1 MSNFTAVYD
10 ACVLYPSPLR
20 SFLMYLALTDLFR
33 ARWSQQIH
41 EEWMRNVVA
50 NFPDISQQQVE
61 RIRDFMNEHV
71 RDCLVTD
78 YESLVDALK
87 LPDPDDR
94 HVLAAAIHCRAS
106 VIVTFNLKDF
116 PESELS
122 KYQIEAQHPD
132 EFCAH
137 LFDLSPDVV
146 CQAARLQRASMKN
159 PPKTVAEYLELL
171 ATQGMKSTSEFLTE
185 CKELL

>member
-1 MSNFTAVYD
+1 MSNFTVVYD

-33 ARWSQQIH
+33 ARWSDQIH

-50 NFPDISQQQVE
+50 NVPDVSRRQVE
-61 RIRDFMNEHV
+61 RIRDLMNEHV
-71 RDCLVTD
+71 RDCLVSD
-78 YESLVDALK
+78 YESHISSLE
-87 LPDPDDR
+87 LPDSNDR
-94 HVLAAAIHCRAS
+94 HVLAAAIQCRAS

-116 PESELS
+116 PELELS

-137 LFDLSPDVV
+137 LLDLSPEVV
-146 CQAARLQRASMKN
+146 CEAARLQRASMKK

-171 ATQGMKSTSEFLTE
+171 AAQGLEATTKLLSERA
-185 CKELL
+185 ELL